1 MKLRDILSESFSVNK
16 ADDKTINENFE
27 LLFESTFKMVLAE
40 GFPKHFVG
48 LQPRDKDYIS
58 RVYSV
63 GPKSKETKIDA
74 KQGTKKPYRDQLL
87 IWVDGNDE
95 IIGWGIGANVTDER
109 RKSYWRRQ
117 PGASRK
123 QMQDYAIS
131 SGGYAIA
138 VSQDDS
144 IAKLRKDRS
153 DAKSGS
159 DLDWRD
165 PQEKVFQ
172 KRAEDYLDKK
182 SKVLEAAGKKE
193 IAILKKA
200 FNDYM
205 DNLVEPLKKGE
216 LYGVSDIIDMSGRSY
231 KTHSKES
238 FATIRAAADR
248 LAKIGHVFWQM
259 RSWTSNIK
267 NASDLKRLVFDVN
280 KAIQG

>member
-1 MKLRDILSESFSVNK
+1 MILFTDSFYVHGHEIVLGTHKTTLEFTKDEDLSRKGDCITGIKSTKSFEDFNSQLKKYVNLAKKIKIKLNID
-16 ADDKTINENFE
+16 E
-27 LLFESTFKMVLAE
+27 LE
-40 GFPKHFVG
+40 
-48 LQPRDKDYIS
+48 
-58 RVYSV
+58 
-63 GPKSKETKIDA
+63 
-74 KQGTKKPYRDQLL
+74 
-87 IWVDGNDE
+87 DE